1 MVELLAPGGTI
12 EMVKAV
18 LSNGADSVFVGAF
31 GFSRRSSYE
40 LKHFE
45 VKEVIEI
52 AKRMKKKIYVAM
64 NAFIEKELIQTLL
77 DKRVS
82 DYAKWGANGII
93 VKTPEFMRA
102 ISKAY
107 PELEVVASVGC
118 HIDSKEKI
126 DFYSKMGATTVVFST
141 ELRRDFE
148 KIASLNDYAHEL
160 GLKTEVLVNGTACYR
175 GVGNCDFFS
184 YFKDAFETITL
195 VDSDGFK
202 IGKVFGNPEKG
213 GGCYRP
219 CLYLDDPLVKA
230 LVPSS
235 VLEEMSS
242 EKNLNERFT
251 LAREVPKLVE
261 IGIDILKI
269 QGREYPVDI
278 VASMTRIFAE
288 ILDKSLKTRY
298 PELSKEISKLD
309 LLLQELDVIRERHTQ
324 SLRRKLYEKLAPKIG
339 IA

>member
-1 MVELLAPGGTI
+1 MVELLAPGGSI

-40 LKHFE
+40 LKHSE
-45 VKEVIEI
+45 VKEAIEI

-64 NAFIEKELIQTLL
+64 NAFIEKELIRMLL
-77 DKRVS
+77 DKRIS
-82 DYAKWGANGII
+82 DYVKWGADGVI

-107 PELEVVASVGC
+107 PDLEIVASVGC

-126 DFYSKMGATTVVFST
+126 DFYSKMGATTVVLST
-141 ELRRDFE
+141 ELRKDLE
-148 KIASLNDYAHEL
+148 KTADLNDYAHGL

-175 GVGNCDFFS
+175 GVGNCNFFS
-184 YFKDAFETITL
+184 YFKDAFETMTF
-195 VDSDGFK
+195 VDSDGLRVEK
-202 IGKVFGNPEKG
+202 IFGNPERG

-219 CLYLDDPLVKA
+219 CLYIDDPLVKA

-235 VLEEMSS
+235 VLEEMRG

-269 QGREYPVDI
+269 QGREYPVDL
-278 VASMTRIFAE
+278 VASMTRIFADIIE
-288 ILDKSLKTRY
+288 KSIKERR
-298 PELSKEISKLD
+298 PELSEEISRLD
-309 LLLQELDVIRERHTQ
+309 LLLQELDAIREKHTEN
-324 SLRRKLYEKLAPKIG
+324 LRKKLYERLMPKMSVL
-339 IA
+339 